1 MTALLASVR
10 TVEEALLALE
20 SGADIIDLKD
30 PARGALGA
38 LDPDT
43 ARSIV
48 RTVAGRVPSSAT
60 IGDLPSML
68 PAEMLA
74 AAERTAATGVNFV
87 KAGFFSVPTQVA
99 CAHALTSL
107 ARRIPLVAVLFA
119 DLEPDFAL
127 IETLAECRFAGVM
140 LDTARKNSG
149 PLLRHLDLDALAEFV
164 RRSRA
169 VGLFTGLAGSL
180 READV
185 GALLAL
191 EPDYLGFRGALC
203 AAAQR
208 TGTLDA
214 SAFSRI
220 REAIPRTALPR
231 ARGRAS
237 GLAA

>member
-1 MTALLASVR
+1 MTAMLASVR

-20 SGADIIDLKD
+20 GGADIIDLKD

-43 ARSIV
+43 AHSIV
-48 RTVAGRVPSSAT
+48 GAIAGRVPSSAT
-60 IGDLPSML
+60 IGDLPSMI

-74 AAERTAATGVNFV
+74 AAERTAASGVNFV
-87 KAGFFSVPTQVA
+87 KAGFFSAPTQVA
-99 CAHALTSL
+99 CAQALTPL
-107 ARRIPLVAVLFA
+107 AQRTPLVAVLFA

-127 IETLAECRFAGVM
+127 IETLAECGFAGAM

-149 PLLRHLDLDALAEFV
+149 PLLRHLDLGTLAEFV

-191 EPDYLGFRGALC
+191 DPDYLGFRGALC

-208 TGTLDA
+208 AGTLDA
-214 SAFSRI
+214 NAFGRI
-220 REAIPRTALPR
+220 RAAIPQTALPR

-237 GLAA
+237 GAAA

>member
-1 MTALLASVR
+1 MTAMLASVR

-20 SGADIIDLKD
+20 GGADIIDLKD

-48 RTVAGRVPSSAT
+48 GAIAGRVPSSAT
-60 IGDLPSML
+60 IGDLPSMM

-74 AAERTAATGVNFV
+74 AAERTAVTGVNFV
-87 KAGFFSVPTQVA
+87 KAGFFSAPTQVA
-99 CAHALTSL
+99 CAHALTPL

-119 DLEPDFAL
+119 DLEPDFTL
-127 IETLAECRFAGVM
+127 IARLAECSFAGVM

-149 PLLRHLDLDALAEFV
+149 PLLRHLDLAALADFV

-185 GALLAL
+185 GTLLAL
-191 EPDYLGFRGALC
+191 DPDYLGFRGALC
-203 AAAQR
+203 AEAER
-208 TGTLDA
+208 TSTLDA
-214 SAFSRI
+214 NAFNRI
-220 REAIPRTALPR
+220 REAIPRAALPP
-231 ARGRAS
+231 ARGRAL
-237 GLAA
+237 GVAA